1 MRKSQTKEIG
11 EQFDA
16 LALVVKEGF
25 LMVSEVILS
34 ALAGDWSVVDGMDW
48 TMMIAAETTC
58 AAAII
63 FPFGRFAKY
72 DVTDR
77 AYLRTF
83 AAMGAD
89 VGIDG
94 EFLVGYHEA
103 VEVGPD
109 DVTERPRRQA

>member
-34 ALAGDWSVVDGMDW
+34 AFAGDLAVVDGVDG
-48 TMMIAAETTC
+48 TMVIAAETTC
-58 AAAII
+58 AAVII

-83 AAMGAD
+83 ATVDAD

-94 EFLVGYHEA
+94 KFLVGDHEA
-103 VEVGPD
+103 VEICSD
-109 DVTERPRRQA
+109 DVAKGPWGES